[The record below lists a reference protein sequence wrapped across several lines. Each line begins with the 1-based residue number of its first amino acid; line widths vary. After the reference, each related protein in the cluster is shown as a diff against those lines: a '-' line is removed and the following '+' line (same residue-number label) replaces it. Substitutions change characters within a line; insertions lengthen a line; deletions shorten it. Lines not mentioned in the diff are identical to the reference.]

1 MSAVG
6 GGNAF
11 AMSDIEGTVVVMVV
25 MIVASI
31 ESIIESVVVT
41 VIIAM
46 MITMVITSIVGV
58 VIPSVMIPWT
68 AVTPAPSESVM
79 IVAVI
84 IIVWTIVV

>member
-1 MSAVG
+1 
-6 GGNAF
+6 
-11 AMSDIEGTVVVMVV
+11 MSDIEGTVVVMVV

-31 ESIIESVVVT
+31 ESIIESVVVA
-41 VIIAM
+41 V
-46 MITMVITSIVGV
+46 MITMVITGIVGV

-68 AVTPAPSESVM
+68 AITPTPSESAM

>member
-6 GGNAF
+6 CGNAF

-31 ESIIESVVVT
+31 ESIIESVVVA
-41 VIIAM
+41 V
-46 MITMVITSIVGV
+46 MITMVITGIVGV

>member
-1 MSAVG
+1 
-6 GGNAF
+6 
-11 AMSDIEGTVVVMVV
+11 MSDIEGTVVVMVV
-25 MIVASI
+25 MIVAI
-31 ESIIESVVVT
+31 IQSIIESVVVA
-41 VIIAM
+41 V
-46 MITMVITSIVGV
+46 MITMVITGIVGV

>member
-1 MSAVG
+1 
-6 GGNAF
+6 
-11 AMSDIEGTVVVMVV
+11 MSDIKGTVVVMVV
-25 MIVASI
+25 VVVASI
-31 ESIIESVVVT
+31 ESIIESVVVA
-41 VIIAM
+41 VIIAV
-46 MITMVITSIVGV
+46 MITGIVGI